1 MDTGA
6 ISSMKSR
13 AGETPAVEILL
24 GPYRSGKTKRVVGD
38 LVRVC
43 ADNPLT
49 SGHEALLIAPSA
61 RYIEELQ
68 KGRLVKEIGKLTSGG
83 IVGLNMSAFYNV
95 CSTILRRG
103 GVSFKVIPKA
113 VRPAIVARALEAL
126 DTEGRLEHLKPL
138 SRFRGTCSSVLELID
153 EFQRAGL
160 SPGDVMSRLSEAAAT
175 GSKHVELA
183 SVYQYYWRELDSIG
197 FIDEHRLAFSCR
209 EYLAREKQIPLYSMV
224 AVDGFDRFNKLQLQ
238 VLQQIAGR
246 SERMSICF
254 DYVPEP
260 RDDDEAAEY
269 AWKEKSFADLSEAFK
284 EAVLINCPHESE
296 PARAAI
302 GSFKTV
308 DRFAEMEEIARQV
321 KGALVEDGLPADQI
335 LVVVPSMRKYGG
347 AIESAFSGA
356 GLPYYVDESVAL
368 SNLPLVRFL
377 MDLARLY
384 SGDFPRD
391 SLIDVLRSD
400 YFNLDRFGLGKRDLE
415 SIDKLFLARSASSYR
430 FLRKKGEPLVEKL
443 ASIVSVLTPPDG
455 SKTLTDFVSF
465 IEDVIDRCLS
475 RDGESEH
482 SDPVSSAINDRALRE
497 FRGCLASLVQED
509 IVLNGGSSGSPVDY
523 RNFLSR
529 LDYATDAA
537 GFRRVETSANPVIVC
552 SVDLAPNRKYERV
565 FIAGMVEGEFP
576 RKSRQR
582 GFVSADEVGR
592 WLSYGIDLENPRSHP
607 GFEFA
612 LFRSLIERA
621 TGRVRLSLPMWDMS
635 GEELLPS
642 FFITGE
648 LDGLVVEEIDPF
660 ESKRRSPVSARDFAC
675 GLFASGAGIEE
686 LDMYAHPEI
695 ADLKV
700 LIQEPL
706 AMARARCLGEGGS
719 VYNGYLGDPVGAGT
733 LSVTMP
739 EFWSVSRINDY
750 GKCPFRYW
758 VGNVLKIKPFEE
770 PSADIDPRLL
780 GETYH
785 MALELFYKE
794 IIDRGLPA
802 IDSLEKEKR
811 KDLLKECTAR
821 ALEFLESNSNV
832 GEGEFWHL
840 QKKEIAFR
848 LERFVDKEI
857 ERQAKDRDAYTPFK
871 VEAAFGF
878 DEEGSAP
885 PLLIGDGQRILAFRG
900 RIDRI
905 DYSRSAGLKVI
916 DYKAGAG
923 HISQREALEGRNMQL
938 PIYMMAA
945 QNCIM
950 PGTGCDSG
958 QYLRVSDGAA
968 IGRVGFKSAE
978 EKEALF
984 EQVRKYVTGYSRA
997 IAGGDFSVRP
1007 NGNEVCNRCDHR
1019 RVCRIQEIGTKTRSE
1034 RSGGAG

>member
-1 MDTGA
+1 
-6 ISSMKSR
+6 MKSR

-43 ADNPLT
+43 ADSPLT

-68 KGRLVKEIGKLTSGG
+68 KGRLVKEIGNSTSGG
-83 IVGLNMSAFYNV
+83 IVGLNMSAFYKV

-126 DTEGRLEHLKPL
+126 DAEGRLEHLKPL
-138 SRFRGTCSSVLELID
+138 IRFRGTCSSVLELID

-183 SVYQYYWRELDSIG
+183 SVYQYYWKELDSIG
-197 FIDEHRLAFSCR
+197 FLDEHRLAFSCR
-209 EYLAREKQIPLYSMV
+209 EYLAREKRIPLYSMV

-260 RDDDEAAEY
+260 KDDDEAAEY
-269 AWKEKSFADLSEAFK
+269 AWKEKSFADLSEAF
-284 EAVLINCPHESE
+284 EGAELINCPHESE
-296 PARAAI
+296 PARASI

-356 GLPYYVDESVAL
+356 GLPYYVDESVSL

-377 MDLARLY
+377 LDLARLY

-391 SLIDVLRSD
+391 SLIGVLRSD
-400 YFNLDRFGLGKRDLE
+400 YFNLQRFGLDKQDLE
-415 SIDKLFLARSASSYR
+415 GIDKLFLARSASSYR
-430 FLRKKGEPLVEKL
+430 FLRNKGEPVLEKL
-443 ASIVSVLTPPDG
+443 GAIVSVLTPPDG

-465 IEDVIDRCLS
+465 IEDVIDECLS
-475 RDGESEH
+475 REGESEH
-482 SDPVSSAINDRALRE
+482 SDPVASAINDRALRE

-509 IVLNGGSSGSPVDY
+509 IVLNGGFSGSPVDY
-523 RNFLSR
+523 RSFLSR
-529 LDYATDAA
+529 LEYATDAA
-537 GFRRVETSANPVIVC
+537 GFRRLETSVNPVIIC

-565 FIAGMVEGEFP
+565 FVAGMVEGEFP

-635 GEELLPS
+635 GDELLPS
-642 FFITGE
+642 FFLTGE
-648 LDGLVVEEIDPF
+648 LEGLVIEEIDPF
-660 ESKRRSPVSARDFAC
+660 ESKRRNPVSARNFAG
-675 GLFASGAGIEE
+675 GLFAGGAGIEE
-686 LDMYAHPEI
+686 LDNYAHPEI

-706 AMARARCLGEGGS
+706 AMARARCLGEGGFEGGS
-719 VYNGYLGDPVGAGT
+719 VYNGYLGDPVGAGS
-733 LSVTMP
+733 LAVTMP
-739 EFWSVSRINDY
+739 EYWSVSRINDY

-758 VGNVLKIKPFEE
+758 VSNVLKIKPFEE

-802 IDSLEKEKR
+802 IESLGEKR
-811 KDLLKECTAR
+811 KALLQECTAR

-832 GEGEFWHL
+832 REGEFWHL
-840 QKKEIAFR
+840 EKKEIAFR

-857 ERQAKDRDAYTPFK
+857 ERQARDRDSYIPFK

-885 PLLIGDGQRILAFRG
+885 PLLIRDGERTLAFRG

-905 DYSRSAGLKVI
+905 DYSQSAGLKVI

-945 QNCIM
+945 QTCIM
-950 PGTGCDSG
+950 PGTRCDSG

-968 IGRVGFKSAE
+968 IGRVGFKSVE
-978 EKEALF
+978 EKEALL
-984 EQVRKYVTGYSRA
+984 EQVRSYVAGYSRA
-997 IAGGDFSVRP
+997 IASGDFSVRP
-1007 NGNEVCNRCDHR
+1007 NGNEVCNRCDHQ
-1019 RVCRIQEIGTKTRSE
+1019 RVCRIQEIRTKARSE
-1034 RSGGAG
+1034 RRGGVG